1 MWRPIV
7 VEKIDYWLYPLKSRF
22 YLVYNGIQNPENT
35 SFLLV
40 TTATSSSW
48 PTYLA
53 TPPGPFKRQK
63 EGDKICDLLD
73 DLPIGYFELPEMIS
87 RRCGPQRSKRLRIP
101 RERRDFW

>member
-1 MWRPIV
+1 MLLWWRKLITGFTH
-7 VEKIDYWLYPLKSRF
+7 R
-22 YLVYNGIQNPENT
+22 NPGFILAFIAGFRIPRNILP
-35 SFLLV
+35 FV
-40 TTATSSSW
+40 TAPSSSW

-101 RERRDFW
+101 RERLDFC